1 MRSLVNSPAR
11 ERSSLPSHR
20 PRPSIF
26 PLQTQMAF
34 SPLIRRAITKTHNL
48 RSSWCLGDRFLTHST
63 ISNNNDKIVE
73 NAGRGCDSNRCYSNA
88 SSVGG
93 AGLPSYMR
101 AAVFWEPNKPL
112 TIEELRMPRPKAGE
126 ILIKTKGILLILLM
140 IILFCFAFVV
150 FLVEN
155 ERLQF

>member
-1 MRSLVNSPAR
+1 
-11 ERSSLPSHR
+11 
-20 PRPSIF
+20 
-26 PLQTQMAF
+26 MAF
-34 SPLIRRAITKTHNL
+34 SPLIRRAITKTHTL
-48 RSSWCLGDRFLTHST
+48 RSSWGLVERFLTHST

-73 NAGRGCDSNRCYSNA
+73 NVGRGLDSNRCYSNA

-112 TIEELRMPRPKAGE
+112 TLEEFRIPRPKAGE

-140 IILFCFAFVV
+140 IILFCFVFGFAFVV
-150 FLVEN
+150 VWLRKRDCSFEKLH
-155 ERLQF
+155 

>member
-1 MRSLVNSPAR
+1 
-11 ERSSLPSHR
+11 
-20 PRPSIF
+20 
-26 PLQTQMAF
+26 MAF
-34 SPLIRRAITKTHNL
+34 SPLIRRAITKTHYL

-73 NAGRGCDSNRCYSNA
+73 NAGRGCDFNRCYSNA

-126 ILIKTKGILLILLM
+126 ILIKTKACGVCHSDLHVMTGELP
-140 IILFCFAFVV
+140 FASPCVV
-150 FLVEN
+150 GHEITGEVVEHGH
-155 ERLQF
+155 LQTAKQ